1 VQPSANPPSEPGQ
14 FVNAPPVQLPPDQ
27 GVLPVDSALRR
38 VILLM
43 FVNLGLSVLT
53 TIITLILHSS
63 VLDYQLAHA
72 HIPADATPTEI
83 DAVRTALQSAL
94 WVKLGGSIL
103 VAGLYIWRAY
113 ALRRGSRRA
122 YLRLY
127 YICIAGLVG
136 IAYLILGGQYPIW
149 MRVEQGLQAVVLVVL
164 LIAVSRPEVRGRFA
178 KRPQF
183 G

>member
-1 VQPSANPPSEPGQ
+1 M
-14 FVNAPPVQLPPDQ
+14 NAPPVQLPPDQ

-38 VILLM
+38 VIVIM

-53 TIITLILHSS
+53 TIITLILHTS

-72 HIPADATPTEI
+72 HIPPGATQLQI
-83 DAVRTALQSAL
+83 DTVRKALQTAL
-94 WVKLGGSIL
+94 WVKLGATVL
-103 VAGLYIWRAY
+103 VAALYIWRAY

-136 IAYLILGGQYPIW
+136 IAYLILGGQYPVW

-164 LIAVSRPEVRGRFA
+164 LIAVSRRGVRDRFA
-178 KRPQF
+178 KRPAV
-183 G
+183 